1 MRALLAVLLCVVA
14 PQTLAQWEVVRESLP
29 DSDGEVPVAIVRNE
43 DGHALKIYRAGDG
56 SVRGVF
62 SLGDGY
68 GVLAAQTCP
77 SYFVDDHKPQAVR
90 FGEERCRMER
100 SSAYFTL
107 GQNQDDVIR
116 SVSLTRLMN
125 GTSIVFWYHLDEL
138 GYAESSFSLSR
149 SKQALTVALG
159 GNGKE

>member
-43 DGHALKIYRAGDG
+43 DGHALKIYKAGDG
-56 SVRGVF
+56 SVRGIF

-107 GQNQDDVIR
+107 GESKTTLSARCR
-116 SVSLTRLMN
+116 SHV
-125 GTSIVFWYHLDEL
+125 
-138 GYAESSFSLSR
+138 
-149 SKQALTVALG
+149 
-159 GNGKE
+159 